1 MEGKINLEIFGKY
14 EPRMNPG
21 EKKIGLKDI
30 PRMRVAFVSRTG
42 PYSEFL
48 EAMKTLMSWVTN
60 RGIKPLGPPMGIYYN
75 SPASVRPD
83 ELRWDIA
90 IPVPDGVDGEDE
102 IAVRELPG
110 GKFVYAFHQGPY
122 DQVRAVYDELFAF
135 IGQNSLRPT
144 GPPMEIYLSDPAK
157 VKPQEMTTEIRV
169 PVATAG

>member
-1 MEGKINLEIFGKY
+1 
-14 EPRMNPG
+14 MNPG
-21 EKKIGLKDI
+21 EKKIGLKEI

-42 PYSEFL
+42 PYDQIP
-48 EAMKTLMSWVTN
+48 EAMKTLMSWVAN

-75 SPASVRPD
+75 GPASVGPD

-90 IPVPDGVDGEDE
+90 IPVSDGVDGEDE

-122 DQVRAVYDELFAF
+122 DNVKTVYDELFAF

-144 GPPMEIYLSDPAK
+144 GPPMEVYLSDPAK
-157 VKPQEMTTEIRV
+157 VKPQEVNTEIRV
-169 PVATAG
+169 PVAIAGL

>member
-1 MEGKINLEIFGKY
+1 
-14 EPRMNPG
+14 MNPG

-42 PYSEFL
+42 PYSQIP
-48 EAMKTLMSWVTN
+48 EAMKTLMGWVTN
-60 RGIKPLGPPMGIYYN
+60 RGIKPLGPPMVIYHN

-102 IAVRELPG
+102 IAVRELQG
-110 GKFVYAFHQGPY
+110 GKFVYALHQGLY
-122 DQVRAVYDELFAF
+122 EQVGAVYDELFTF

-144 GPPMEIYLSDPAK
+144 GPPMEIYLSDPGK
-157 VKPQEMTTEIRV
+157 VKPQDLTTEIRV
-169 PVATAG
+169 PVAAAG